1 MFVGSVGTLDRDG
14 ARLSDREEEDTVAE
28 SCGEV
33 LRTARFLRHGELS
46 SVGPGR
52 NARPSSVGTAGT
64 STEATS
70 KTLKELSAPKSPMTY
85 GAGYLA
91 KLRREA
97 PQKVRNPFVPATA
110 ASGPLCPSHAHSG
123 SQPLTCLK
131 RRTFREPHSSVRKA
145 PLQGLGIESEAR
157 PRQYDWRTLQ
167 LTTTGL
173 RVTLPESA
181 GSRD

>member
-1 MFVGSVGTLDRDG
+1 
-14 ARLSDREEEDTVAE
+14 
-28 SCGEV
+28 
-33 LRTARFLRHGELS
+33 
-46 SVGPGR
+46 
-52 NARPSSVGTAGT
+52 
-64 STEATS
+64 
-70 KTLKELSAPKSPMTY
+70 MTY

-97 PQKVRNPFVPATA
+97 PKKVQNPFGPRSSGVQPSLSVSRALGKPAADMLEA
-110 ASGPLCPSHAHSG
+110 ADI
-123 SQPLTCLK
+123 
-131 RRTFREPHSSVRKA
+131 REPHSSVRKA

-173 RVTLPESA
+173 RVRLPESA

>member
-1 MFVGSVGTLDRDG
+1 
-14 ARLSDREEEDTVAE
+14 
-28 SCGEV
+28 
-33 LRTARFLRHGELS
+33 
-46 SVGPGR
+46 
-52 NARPSSVGTAGT
+52 
-64 STEATS
+64 
-70 KTLKELSAPKSPMTY
+70 MTY

-97 PQKVRNPFVPATA
+97 PRNPLRARSSGVQASLSVSLAFRKPAADMLEA
-110 ASGPLCPSHAHSG
+110 ADI
-123 SQPLTCLK
+123 
-131 RRTFREPHSSVRKA
+131 REPHSSVRKA

>member
-1 MFVGSVGTLDRDG
+1 MFVGSFGTSTG
-14 ARLSDREEEDTVAE
+14 TEVA
-28 SCGEV
+28 SRIGKR
-33 LRTARFLRHGELS
+33 RTRS
-46 SVGPGR
+46 PKSVGGPADGSLSAPRRTQFCGPGMKC
-52 NARPSSVGTAGT
+52 RPSSVGTAGT
-64 STEATS
+64 SPEATS
-70 KTLKELSAPKSPMTY
+70 KTLKELSAPKFPMTY

-97 PQKVRNPFVPATA
+97 PQKVRNPFVPAAA
-110 ASGPLCPSHAHSG
+110 ASRPLCPSHAHSG